1 MTFGPPSLRTVPRWA
16 IGLSIFLA
24 ALSIGTCINLVLV
37 ANALHRVSDQAR
49 GGAAA
54 NERQCA
60 LFPISRK
67 LYEGGARYGLLTAQ
81 DYKIYLSIGAPKGCH
96 R

>member
-1 MTFGPPSLRTVPRWA
+1 MSSFGTVPRWA
-16 IGLSIFLA
+16 VVLALVLA
-24 ALSIGTCINLVLV
+24 ALSVGTCLNLVLV
-37 ANALHRVSDQAR
+37 GRALQRVGDQAR

-67 LYEGGARYGLLTAQ
+67 LYAGGARYGLLTQ
-81 DYKIYLSIGAPKGCH
+81 RDYRTYLAIGAPKGC
-96 R
+96 